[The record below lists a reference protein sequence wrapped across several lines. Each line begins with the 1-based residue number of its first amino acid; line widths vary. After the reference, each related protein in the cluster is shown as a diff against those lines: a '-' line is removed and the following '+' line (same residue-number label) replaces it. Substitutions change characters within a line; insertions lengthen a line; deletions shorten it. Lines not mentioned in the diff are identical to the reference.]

1 MEGDT
6 MDWQRWIRSAKRQID
21 LVAHSIIT
29 AHTGQ
34 AAYLLNLRELVAQV
48 EDVHGEDE
56 APGGEA
62 SPGGHGFLPGAVTPT
77 ACVYC
82 GLRRIMHDT
91 DESPGFQGD
100 AS

>member
-1 MEGDT
+1 
-6 MDWQRWIRSAKRQID
+6 MDWQRWIRSARRQVD

-29 AHTGQ
+29 SHTGQ
-34 AAYLLNLRELVAQV
+34 AQYLENLVELINQV

-56 APGGEA
+56 APHVVDA
-62 SPGGHGFLPGAVTPT
+62 AGHPFRGSFVTPE
-77 ACVYC
+77 ACTYC

-100 AS
+100 PS